1 MLRCCV
7 VIMSVL
13 LLFFSCSKSL
23 DKKCEETI
31 ITIMES
37 DSLLPLNKF
46 VESTKIVHLETPDSN
61 FISSFEEAVIT
72 NNNIYVLDIDL
83 MAIFMYDT
91 VGHYIK
97 KLQKTGRAGDEY
109 LYIEDWTFDG
119 ENFYLLEGEKILVYT
134 SELDYHSTIN
144 ITPIINEDSTRF
156 WGADRIVAY
165 NNFLLLFDNN
175 NKKVHSLKYNNDA
188 GIFESKMILED
199 ERMCSN
205 EVGISTSE
213 RVFYKYNNN
222 MIVIPSGSDCVYML
236 DKDLNHRK
244 VAIIDYED
252 KEKRYSI
259 LLTDA
264 VREYD
269 VRIQNE
275 PKRIGESFCVGEDIF
290 FDYPSNKGG
299 GFFRLNV
306 GKQDGEDFLLYQQG
320 KMDDYPYWDCG
331 DGSTL
336 YGFYETSLEEQRNG
350 DKPKEINGVELR
362 NVHNCDEDIL
372 QYLVIHKLH

>member
-119 ENFYLLEGEKILVYT
+119 ENFYLFGGKSNGAILGAAPRK
-134 SELDYHSTIN
+134 ST
-144 ITPIINEDSTRF
+144 
-156 WGADRIVAY
+156 DRE
-165 NNFLLLFDNN
+165 F
-175 NKKVHSLKYNNDA
+175 
-188 GIFESKMILED
+188 
-199 ERMCSN
+199 
-205 EVGISTSE
+205 SE
-213 RVFYKYNNN
+213 RARF
-222 MIVIPSGSDCVYML
+222 
-236 DKDLNHRK
+236 
-244 VAIIDYED
+244 
-252 KEKRYSI
+252 
-259 LLTDA
+259 T
-264 VREYD
+264 
-269 VRIQNE
+269 Q
-275 PKRIGESFCVGEDIF
+275 
-290 FDYPSNKGG
+290 
-299 GFFRLNV
+299 
-306 GKQDGEDFLLYQQG
+306 
-320 KMDDYPYWDCG
+320 
-331 DGSTL
+331 
-336 YGFYETSLEEQRNG
+336 
-350 DKPKEINGVELR
+350 
-362 NVHNCDEDIL
+362 
-372 QYLVIHKLH
+372 